1 VGNKKGMGEKYS
13 KIGRSYAW
21 WILWKI

>member
-13 KIGRSYAW
+13 KIVRSYAW
-21 WILWKI
+21 

>member
-13 KIGRSYAW
+13 KIRRSYAW